1 VVDRLAREVMDAAAA
16 PGSGAPAGA
25 AGGPDTLSFHTHE
38 RGDETMQATIA
49 QREPATR
56 TAPVGT
62 NATVAASKKELWA
75 GRVIGALPVLFLLFD
90 GIGKL
95 VKPAPVVEGTLQLGY
110 QASVLV
116 PLGIVLLACT
126 ILYAVPRTAVLGA
139 ILLTGYL
146 GGAVAT
152 HVRVDNPLLT
162 HTLFPI
168 YFGVMLWGSLYLR
181 DPRVRA
187 LLPLRS

>member
-1 VVDRLAREVMDAAAA
+1 
-16 PGSGAPAGA
+16 
-25 AGGPDTLSFHTHE
+25 
-38 RGDETMQATIA
+38 MQATIA
-49 QREPATR
+49 QREPAAR
-56 TAPVGT
+56 TAPKQT
-62 NATVAASKKELWA
+62 NAAVTASKRALWA
-75 GRVIGALPVLFLLFD
+75 GRIIGGLPVLFLLAD
-90 GIGKL
+90 GVGKL

-126 ILYAVPRTAVLGA
+126 ILYAIPRTAVLGA